1 MLPFFMFTLSL
12 EGFRPRP
19 ALPHPSEI
27 PRQNR
32 PAWASHLTFHFRP
45 STSFF
50 SYYYALFCAAQN
62 PNSFRFIF
70 FRTLCTKH
78 PGWVSHLSNERV
90 RSVPGSFSDH
100 DSPNTDRNSHPLL
113 VTRHSAPVAA
123 SALFLPSVT
132 SHQSQFTKSFI
143 IRIYEKRARNSFR
156 IRTYKTRHLKPFRIN
171 TYKKN
176 RGGVPTLRFAFTT
189 RTFPRIRRAGSS

>member
-19 ALPHPSEI
+19 TLPHPSGI

-32 PAWASHLTFHFRP
+32 PTWASHSTFHSRQ

-50 SYYYALFCAAQN
+50 SHYYALFCTAQN

-78 PGWVSHLSNERV
+78 PGWGIPPSPIACSRLSISSLLATHLPRASRGHM
-90 RSVPGSFSDH
+90 PL
-100 DSPNTDRNSHPLL
+100 SPLGATL
-113 VTRHSAPVAA
+113 T
-123 SALFLPSVT
+123 
-132 SHQSQFTKSFI
+132 
-143 IRIYEKRARNSFR
+143 EKRGGGAPNLAWGGFQERAEEGG
-156 IRTYKTRHLKPFRIN
+156 HLIC
-171 TYKKN
+171 
-176 RGGVPTLRFAFTT
+176 
-189 RTFPRIRRAGSS
+189 RRD